1 MNPKF
6 LEQFQL
12 YIYDNS
18 KMTLHL
24 AVYDYDTGSGTDDFM
39 GKTSIDL
46 KTLEAEKT
54 HFLRLPLE
62 DGAGTI
68 SLLVTITGTYG
79 PDSVTDIEYNKE
91 STAVSSRYFD
101 NIIRKYVSSGGS
113 GFFRSS
119 QLSTFRGCSRAS

>member
-1 MNPKF
+1 M
-6 LEQFQL
+6 Q
-12 YIYDNS
+12 
-18 KMTLHL
+18 LHL

-46 KTLEAEKT
+46 RTLEVEKT

-68 SLLVTITGTYG
+68 SLLVTITGTFG

-91 STAVSSRYFD
+91 STAVTSRYFD
-101 NIIRKYVSSGGS
+101 NIIRKYVM
-113 GFFRSS
+113 RE
-119 QLSTFRGCSRAS
+119 